1 MKNWCQQ
8 LVLVALVCAVAPVS
22 AQVKISKLKDPIP
35 NTWVNFAFSSN
46 GKTMAANYGGEIF
59 HWTPAGGFVDLGPG
73 DPYGASIGISADGKT
88 IVGGIVGSDGNTTPA
103 MWQEATGWLNLGHPA
118 EGCVMD
124 GNWGDAWGVN
134 HDGSI
139 VVGLSWY
146 CPGAEGFE
154 WTSQNGIIGLGH
166 PSGASSRAT
175 SISADGSTIVGFW
188 EDATQG
194 NRQPVRWVSGGAD
207 DLFLG
212 AVAGEA
218 IAASSDGSQIVGQA
232 ADSTGNG
239 RAFYYSKTDGLIDLG
254 VLSGNKVDQSVA
266 FGLSDNGIVIGSSTN
281 PFSWTSK
288 PFVWTKHIGLK
299 PLQKI
304 LVEAGAV
311 IPQGVTITSVIAISG
326 NGSAMVGMWQD
337 AGNNVGTWIAYIPPK
352 CQALFK

>member
-8 LVLVALVCAVAPVS
+8 LLLVALVCAVAPVS

-46 GKTMAANYGGEIF
+46 GKVMAANYGGEIF
-59 HWTPAGGFVDLGPG
+59 RWTAAGGFVDLGPG
-73 DPYGASIGISADGKT
+73 DPFNSSIGISADGKT
-88 IVGGIVGSDGNTTPA
+88 IVGGIVRSDSTTAPG
-103 MWQEATGWLNLGHPA
+103 MWQEGTGWVDLGSPTG
-118 EGCVMD
+118 GCSMD

-154 WTSQNGIIGLGH
+154 WTSQNGIVGLGH

-188 EDATQG
+188 EDPTMG
-194 NRQPVRWVSGGAD
+194 NRQPVRWVSGTS

-212 AVAGEA
+212 NIAGEA

-239 RAFYYSKTDGLIDLG
+239 RGFYYTKAGGLIDLG
-254 VLSGNKVDQSVA
+254 VLSGNKTDQSVA
-266 FGLSDNGIVIGSSTN
+266 FGLSDSGIVIGTSIN
-281 PFSWTSK
+281 PFFWTSK
-288 PFVWTKHIGLK
+288 PFLWSQHIGIQ

-304 LVEAGAV
+304 LVRAGAA
-311 IPQGVTITSVIAISG
+311 IPQGVTLFSVLAISA
-326 NGSAMVGMWQD
+326 NGSAMVGQYQD
-337 AGNNVGTWIAYIPPK
+337 AKLNVGSWIAYIPP
-352 CQALFK
+352 QTPGLR

>member
-1 MKNWCQQ
+1 MKNWCPRFVLCALIC
-8 LVLVALVCAVAPVS
+8 LVVPAW
-22 AQVKISKLKDPIP
+22 AQVKFVELKNPVALS
-35 NTWVNFAFSSN
+35 WVNYAFSYN
-46 GKTMAANYGGEIF
+46 AKAMAANYGGELF
-59 HWTPAGGFVDLGPG
+59 RWTPSGGFVDLGPG
-73 DPYGASIGISADGKT
+73 DPYNSSIGISADGKT

-103 MWQEATGWLNLGHPA
+103 MWQEATGWVNLGHPA
-118 EGCVMD
+118 EGCVVD
-124 GNWGDAWGVN
+124 GNWGDGWGAN

-154 WTSQNGIIGLGH
+154 WTAQNGIVGLGH
-166 PSGASSRAT
+166 PTGASSRAT

-218 IAASSDGSQIVGQA
+218 IAASSDGAQIVGQA

-239 RAFYYSKTDGLIDLG
+239 RAFFYSKADGLIDLG

-288 PFVWTKHIGLK
+288 PFIWTKHIGLK

-311 IPQGVTITSVIAISG
+311 IPQGATITNVMAISG

-337 AGNNVGTWIAYIPPK
+337 ASNNVGTWIAYIPPK